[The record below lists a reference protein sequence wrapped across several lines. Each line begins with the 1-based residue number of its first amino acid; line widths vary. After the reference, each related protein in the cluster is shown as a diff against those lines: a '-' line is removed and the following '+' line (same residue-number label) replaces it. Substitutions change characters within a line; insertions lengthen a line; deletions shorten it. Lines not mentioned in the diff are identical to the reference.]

1 MRWFGR
7 GLRDNQDKQRVA
19 IAPDEGRAIRELID
33 AWVAA
38 SKAHD
43 LPALLA
49 MMTDDVIF
57 MTPGR
62 APFGKAEFAADNER
76 LADVAVEAR
85 AEVLE
90 IETFG
95 DCAYARSRIGAIV
108 TLARRARALD
118 GGIRPERLAQRIG
131 RPMAH
136 RPRRQSR
143 HAGVSRAARAGRG
156 WHPGLCLPIGRIKVD
171 R

>member
-1 MRWFGR
+1 MRLFRR
-7 GLRDNQDKQRVA
+7 GVRHKQEVAVAPDDKQ
-19 IAPDEGRAIRELID
+19 AIRELID

-38 SKAHD
+38 SKARD

-49 MMTDDVIF
+49 MLTEDVIF

-76 LADVAVEAR
+76 MTDVAVEAR

-95 DCAYARSRIGAIV
+95 DRAYTRSRIGAIV
-108 TLARRARALD
+108 TPP
-118 GGIRPERLAQRIG
+118 GEPERSMAGYAMSILRKGSDGRWRI
-131 RPMAH
+131 
-136 RPRRQSR
+136 
-143 HAGVSRAARAGRG
+143 ARDANLVM
-156 WHPGLCLPIGRIKVD
+156 PV
-171 R
+171 